1 MIIKRILALVAAL
14 ALAACEQVQ
23 MFGPIGG
30 GTITIT
36 ELRTGNEVA
45 TGNPL
50 TFDAD
55 AVIATV
61 GQEKFDGYNGFQK
74 LTVLGI
80 NQFGDLPVDD
90 NTWYLYQASGGFD
103 YDADANNASD
113 DIPTQVFGS
122 VHAIVRGDR
131 LKESGYVV
139 SPLTEAVYQHV
150 KDHVSLYND
159 DELGQ
164 LLDQVAAELVGD
176 VFSQDEGVNYLD
188 VLKWSRLFHMQQLQ
202 FDGNN
207 LDSLAQSLAA
217 NDSAATLQ
225 DKANTIFGASV
236 PDGVPEKIY
245 EDSISDIITRPVNTP
260 NEGGCGV
267 GCHYPG
273 GSGSLGSS
281 NDLVPP
287 TDPDYVALNTDNF
300 RALVNNPSKG
310 VSHVLNKV
318 QGIGHGGGAP
328 IPLSSSEYSA
338 FEDWLNLL

>member
-1 MIIKRILALVAAL
+1 MIIKRILTLMAAL
-14 ALAACEQVQ
+14 TLAACEQVQ

-36 ELRTGNEVA
+36 ELRSGNEVA

-61 GQEKFDGYNGFQK
+61 GQEKYDDYTSFQK

-90 NTWYLYQASGGFD
+90 NSWYLYQASGGFD
-103 YDADANNASD
+103 YDADADNAAD

-150 KDHVSLYND
+150 KDHVSLYDN
-159 DELGQ
+159 DELGP

-188 VLKWSRLFHMQQLQ
+188 VLKWSRLFHMGQLQ
-202 FDGNN
+202 FDSNN
-207 LDSLAQSLAA
+207 LDSLTQSLAA
-217 NDSAATLQ
+217 NDSAATVQ

-245 EDSISDIITRPVNTP
+245 EDSISDIIVSA
-260 NEGGCGV
+260 GCGP

-273 GSGSLGSS
+273 GIGSNQSN
-281 NDLVPP
+281 NDLLPP
-287 TDPDYVALNTDNF
+287 TTAGYIEANTDNF
-300 RALVNNPSKG
+300 SLLVNTNSVSYVLSKAQGGLGHQGG
-310 VSHVLNKV
+310 VRL
-318 QGIGHGGGAP
+318 AP
-328 IPLSSSEYSA
+328 GSDDSDT